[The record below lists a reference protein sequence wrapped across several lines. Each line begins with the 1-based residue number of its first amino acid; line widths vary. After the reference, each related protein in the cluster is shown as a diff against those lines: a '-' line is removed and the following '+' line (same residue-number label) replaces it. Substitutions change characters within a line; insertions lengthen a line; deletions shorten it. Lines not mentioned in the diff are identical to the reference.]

1 MPAFSYEIKV
11 ILIHLTAAETYKCV
25 KIPDDSTL
33 ALEIEIGPIKCIG
46 KSSNYRYT
54 ITHVIKMMYELLT
67 PISGFL
73 NCPSVPIL
81 KVCNDQKNRI
91 KCSL

>member
-46 KSSNYRYT
+46 KSSIIDTRLYT
-54 ITHVIKMMYELLT
+54 
-67 PISGFL
+67 
-73 NCPSVPIL
+73 
-81 KVCNDQKNRI
+81 
-91 KCSL
+91 

>member
-1 MPAFSYEIKV
+1 MV
-11 ILIHLTAAETYKCV
+11 ILITVADTYKCV

-33 ALEIEIGPIKCIG
+33 ALEVEIGPINSIG

-54 ITHVIKMMYELLT
+54 IIHVIKMMYELLT

-73 NCPSVPIL
+73 SCPSVPIL
-81 KVCNDQKNRI
+81 KVCNDQKNKI
-91 KCSL
+91 KCNL